1 MKKNILSFLAFMM
14 LLVVGVGFAAPKAA
28 YAAAPVCYKRSGNP
42 PSVKEKPCD
51 RLKSQIEGLLG
62 HEMKDDFCYLLGST
76 VTEKPIDSPKCDE
89 FKDEAASGGGGG
101 GGGGDTLN
109 AFTVNTSPPMAGEG
123 KNCGD
128 SERRVTISLNIGCR
142 GENNPIVDMTFAFIR
157 FLSVGVGVVAV
168 GSIVLGGIQYTTSAG
183 DPKKTAAAIERI
195 SSTLI
200 ALLIYFLIFAI
211 LNWLVP
217 SGIF

>member
-1 MKKNILSFLAFMM
+1 MKKYSLATFAFV
-14 LLVVGVGFAAPKAA
+14 LLAIFGISFAAPQPA
-28 YAAAPVCYKRSGNP
+28 YAAAPICYKRSGNP
-42 PSVKEKPCD
+42 PSVKKKPCD

-62 HEMKDDFCYLLGST
+62 HEMKDNFCYLLGST
-76 VTEKPIDSPKCDE
+76 VVEKPADSSKCNE
-89 FKDEAASGGGGG
+89 LKDEAASDGGGGG
-101 GGGGDTLN
+101 GGTLN
-109 AFTVNTSPPMAGEG
+109 SFTANTREPLAGEG

-142 GENNPIVDMTFAFIR
+142 GENNPIIDMTFAFIR

-183 DPKKTAAAIERI
+183 DPKKTAAAIGRI